1 MDFMKIDWKILVFA
15 LLITCIMTLC
25 AIIEQYWSFGD
36 EVFTG
41 MATPIGVLS
50 WGGSFLLVSLFWF
63 IVLDFITRHTKRKI
77 KS

>member
-1 MDFMKIDWKILVFA
+1 
-15 LLITCIMTLC
+15 MTLC

-41 MATPIGVLS
+41 MVTPMGVLS
-50 WGGSFLLVSLFWF
+50 WGGSFLLVTLFWF